1 MTSSKIQTWDLPELF
16 DLGYGGDFEV
26 FVMDNHR
33 PVHLKNI
40 QSGESV
46 TVFVEK
52 YELNDGAPVE
62 FEDGDLVTDDEDSE
76 GEGEADE
83 GDESEEED
91 DDDDDFDIAGEGDEG
106 EEEEAFD
113 GEGVDDEDEEAAAAE
128 KEKSSEGDDG
138 NAMDTKVDDDEG
150 DGTAKDGESEEKGAE
165 EEEPKKDEKDT
176 FGTDRVQEGTTEDP
190 NTDDAEG
197 DTSREV
203 DDPVRSE
210 DEDEENLRVNKKRRV
225 IRDETA
231 ERKEQ
236 VMMYKNTRASFSRPT
251 SWLLLKLVSGQGNL
265 LDTMW
270 QCILGVTDQHERQ
283 RLDEEQYNDI
293 CTELHRE
300 LANYLSDKGER
311 MYKVDNKDGTQE
323 GMVVPGA
330 QTGHIEEGQDYRFFL
345 YRHWSLFESMCYSP
359 YVSAKM
365 KTWKGQGIYK
375 LQEMLAKMGV
385 SLEECKQMYSFM
397 APESKQHF
405 NEKIRAAEMK
415 ENYFLT
421 NPEVTCRSFYR
432 FNSFKNP
439 IAASDVVHAA
449 NALVEMHCTH
459 HNVESEREGTRLKA
473 FNDAYDCL
481 GMHAESMLK
490 KGLQSAINLQKMI
503 VKKAGA
509 VLEDDLQILKLKY
522 LYYIAPTNAR
532 GPQQQ
537 LSNKSNQIISDE
549 DEMDPPFCR
558 PMVLVKLGHYIMD
571 IKMNMDKRREQG
583 WKGKKLLPLILA
595 GDEQKNGKC
604 HVVGIDPR
612 QSVLSYHARE
622 DADLEVLDNLCNFKG
637 MFKAAAKGLG
647 VVYPSA
653 EASKCLLCRLLHS
666 FFFCFRVAADV

>member
-1 MTSSKIQTWDLPELF
+1 
-16 DLGYGGDFEV
+16 
-26 FVMDNHR
+26 MDNHR

-40 QSGESV
+40 QAGESV
-46 TVFVEK
+46 TVFVEE
-52 YELNDGAPVE
+52 YELDDNAPVE
-62 FEDGDLVTDDEDSE
+62 FKDEDLLTDEDESE
-76 GEGEADE
+76 GEGDDVDE
-83 GDESEEED
+83 GEESEDE
-91 DDDDDFDIAGEGDEG
+91 DDDDDFDIAGEGKEVE

-113 GEGVDDEDEEAAAAE
+113 DGEGGEGTAAE
-128 KEKSSEGDDG
+128 
-138 NAMDTKVDDDEG
+138 
-150 DGTAKDGESEEKGAE
+150 EEKGGEGNDENATAMKIDNE
-165 EEEPKKDEKDT
+165 VDSDTKDGDSVVDEEKGTDEEEPKKVEDP
-176 FGTDRVQEGTTEDP
+176 FGLDGGPQEGVTEEDEGEL
-190 NTDDAEG
+190 NVENAEG
-197 DTSREV
+197 DTSREA

-210 DEDEENLRVNKKRRV
+210 DEDGDDEDLRVNKRRRV
-225 IRDETA
+225 FRDEDA
-231 ERKEQ
+231 ERQ
-236 VMMYKNTRASFSRPT
+236 DAVIMYKNTRASFCKPT

-265 LDTMW
+265 LDTIW
-270 QCILGVTDQHERQ
+270 QAILGVTDQHERQ

-293 CTELHRE
+293 CNELHGQ
-300 LANYLSDKGER
+300 LANYLSDKKDR
-311 MYKVDNKDGTQE
+311 KSYKVQINGDDV
-323 GMVVPGA
+323 VVPGA

-345 YRHWSLFESMCYSP
+345 YRHWSLFDSMCYSP

-385 SLEECKQMYSFM
+385 SLEECKQMYTFM

-405 NEKIRAAEMK
+405 NEKIRTAEMK
-415 ENYFLT
+415 ENYLLT
-421 NPEVTCRSFYR
+421 DPGVTCRSFYR

-449 NALVEMHCTH
+449 NALVEMHSTY
-459 HNVESEREGTRLKA
+459 HNIESEREGSRLKA

-490 KGLQSAINLQKMI
+490 KGIQSAINLQKMI

-532 GPQQQ
+532 GPQQMPQ
-537 LSNKSNQIISDE
+537 KSNQIVSDE

-558 PMVLVKLGHYIMD
+558 PMVLVRLGHYIMD

-595 GDEQKNGKC
+595 GEEQKNGKC
-604 HVVGIDPR
+604 FVVGIDPR
-612 QSVLSYHARE
+612 QSVLSHDARE
-622 DADLEVLDNLCNFKG
+622 DANLEVLDNLCNFKG

-647 VVYPSA
+647 VIFPSA
-653 EASKCLLCRLLHS
+653 EASKYLSLPH
-666 FFFCFRVAADV
+666 